1 MWRKTVWLI
10 AALPLSIFVALSVI
24 RIAITRSRVTT
35 VGTTTRGR
43 PHGEK
48 ANRRVSP
55 KASEAVLKNV
65 TRRK

>member
-10 AALPLSIFVALSVI
+10 AALTLSIFVAPSVI

-43 PHGEK
+43 LHWRKGE
-48 ANRRVSP
+48 P
-55 KASEAVLKNV
+55 
-65 TRRK
+65 TRFS